1 MHTLL
6 GFEMRGGRG
15 IEARKEE
22 QSGAGVSVLT
32 SSVLDRGLSSAGS
45 DPRNLGVLT
54 AFFFYLTSSVS

>member
-32 SSVLDRGLSSAGS
+32 SSVLARGLSSAGS
-45 DPRNLGVLT
+45 DLRNLGVLT
-54 AFFFYLTSSVS
+54 AFFFY